1 MNIQDDKQFT
11 IYEKEINGVKY
22 YRLQMSKKVQDGS
35 YQNGYIDVKFA
46 KCEPPKNRDRI
57 YLKKAWISFY
67 LSKDKHT
74 IPYVVCT
81 EYETTEQVI
90 RDSKKDIVKQEVK
103 EDNPDDLFKEFG
115 EEHKDDELELEL
127 PF

>member
-1 MNIQDDKQFT
+1 MNIQDDKQYR

-22 YRLQMSKKVQDGS
+22 YRLQLSKKMQDGS

-46 KCEPPKNRDRI
+46 KCEPPKDKDKI
-57 YLKKAWISFY
+57 YLKNAFLSFY

-74 IPYVVCT
+74 IPYVVCMG
-81 EYETTEQVI
+81 YETIEQAI
-90 RDSKKDIVKQEVK
+90 RDSKTDIVKQDTKDEYKGLGTSVK
-103 EDNPDDLFKEFG
+103 FEDLDIDPD
-115 EEHKDDELELEL
+115 L

>member
-1 MNIQDDKQFT
+1 MNIQDDKQYT
-11 IYEKEINGVKY
+11 IYEKEINGTKF
-22 YRLQMSKKVQDGS
+22 YRLQMSKKMQDGS

-57 YLKKAWISFY
+57 YLKRAWLSFY

-74 IPYVVCT
+74 IPYVVCM
-81 EYETTEQVI
+81 EYETAEQVI

-103 EDNPDDLFKEFG
+103 NDSGDLFKEFG
-115 EEHKDDELELEL
+115 EEHNDELYEL

>member
-1 MNIQDDKQFT
+1 MNIQDDKQYT
-11 IYEKEINGVKY
+11 IYEKEINGTKF
-22 YRLQMSKKVQDGS
+22 YRLQMSKKMQDGS

-57 YLKKAWISFY
+57 YLKRAWISFY

-74 IPYVVCT
+74 IPYVVCM
-81 EYETTEQVI
+81 EYETAEQVI

-103 EDNPDDLFKEFG
+103 NDSGDLFKEFG
-115 EEHKDDELELEL
+115 EEHNDEIYEL

>member
-11 IYEKEINGVKY
+11 IYEKEINGTKF
-22 YRLQMSKKVQDGS
+22 YRLQMSKKMQDGS

-74 IPYVVCT
+74 IPYVVCM
-81 EYETTEQVI
+81 EYETAEQVI

-103 EDNPDDLFKEFG
+103 NDSGDLFKEFG
-115 EEHKDDELELEL
+115 EEHNDEIYEL

>member
-46 KCEPPKNRDRI
+46 KCEPPKNKDRI

-81 EYETTEQVI
+81 EYETAEQVI
-90 RDSKKDIVKQEVK
+90 RDSKKDIVKQEAK

-115 EEHKDDELELEL
+115 EEHKDDEFVL

>member
-1 MNIQDDKQFT
+1 MNIQDDKQYT
-11 IYEKEINGVKY
+11 IYEKEINGTKF
-22 YRLQMSKKVQDGS
+22 YRLQMSKKMQDGS

-57 YLKKAWISFY
+57 YLKRAWISFY
-67 LSKDKHT
+67 LSKDKRT
-74 IPYVVCT
+74 IPYVVCM
-81 EYETTEQVI
+81 EYETAEQVI

-103 EDNPDDLFKEFG
+103 NDSGDLFKEFG
-115 EEHKDDELELEL
+115 EEHNDEIYEL

>member
-1 MNIQDDKQFT
+1 MNISDDKQFT

-22 YRLQMSKKVQDGS
+22 YRLQMSKKMQDGS

-115 EEHKDDELELEL
+115 EEHKDDEFEL

>member
-115 EEHKDDELELEL
+115 EEHKDDEFEL

>member
-57 YLKKAWISFY
+57 YLKRAWISFY

-115 EEHKDDELELEL
+115 EEHKDDEFEL

>member
-22 YRLQMSKKVQDGS
+22 YRLQMSKKMQDGS

-57 YLKKAWISFY
+57 YLKRAWISFY

-74 IPYVVCT
+74 IPYVVCM
-81 EYETTEQVI
+81 EYETAEQVI

-103 EDNPDDLFKEFG
+103 NDSDDLFKEFG
-115 EEHKDDELELEL
+115 EEHNDEIYEL

>member
-74 IPYVVCT
+74 IPYVVCM
-81 EYETTEQVI
+81 EYETAEQVI

-115 EEHKDDELELEL
+115 EEHKDDEFEL

>member
-1 MNIQDDKQFT
+1 
-11 IYEKEINGVKY
+11 
-22 YRLQMSKKVQDGS
+22 MSKKMQDGS

-57 YLKKAWISFY
+57 YLKRAWISFY

-74 IPYVVCT
+74 IPYVVCM
-81 EYETTEQVI
+81 EYETAEQVI

-103 EDNPDDLFKEFG
+103 NDSGDLFKEFG
-115 EEHKDDELELEL
+115 EEHNDELYEL

>member
-22 YRLQMSKKVQDGS
+22 YRLQMGKKVQDGS

-115 EEHKDDELELEL
+115 EEHKDDEFEL

>member
-115 EEHKDDELELEL
+115 EEHNDELYEL

>member
-22 YRLQMSKKVQDGS
+22 YRLQMSKKMQDGS

-57 YLKKAWISFY
+57 YLKRAWISFY

-74 IPYVVCT
+74 VPYVVCM
-81 EYETTEQVI
+81 EYETAEQVI

-103 EDNPDDLFKEFG
+103 NDSDDLFKEFG
-115 EEHKDDELELEL
+115 EEHNDEIYEL

>member
-1 MNIQDDKQFT
+1 MNIQDDKQYT

-22 YRLQMSKKVQDGS
+22 YRLQMSKKMQDGS

-57 YLKKAWISFY
+57 YLKRAWISFY

-74 IPYVVCT
+74 IPYVVCM
-81 EYETTEQVI
+81 EYETAEQVI

-103 EDNPDDLFKEFG
+103 NDSGDLFKEFG
-115 EEHKDDELELEL
+115 EENQDELYEL

>member
-1 MNIQDDKQFT
+1 MNIQDDKQYT
-11 IYEKEINGVKY
+11 IYEKEINGTKF
-22 YRLQMSKKVQDGS
+22 YRLQMSKKMQDGS

-57 YLKKAWISFY
+57 YLKRAWISFY

-74 IPYVVCT
+74 IPYVVCM
-81 EYETTEQVI
+81 EYETAEQVI

-103 EDNPDDLFKEFG
+103 NDSDDLFKEFG
-115 EEHKDDELELEL
+115 EEHNDELYEL

>member
-1 MNIQDDKQFT
+1 MNIQDDKQYT
-11 IYEKEINGVKY
+11 IYEKEINGTKF
-22 YRLQMSKKVQDGS
+22 YRLQMSKKMQDGS

-57 YLKKAWISFY
+57 YLKRAWISFY

-74 IPYVVCT
+74 IPYVVCM
-81 EYETTEQVI
+81 EYETAEQVI

-103 EDNPDDLFKEFG
+103 NDSGDLFKEFG
-115 EEHKDDELELEL
+115 EENQDELYEL

>member
-1 MNIQDDKQFT
+1 MNIQDDKQYT

-22 YRLQMSKKVQDGS
+22 YRLQISKKMQDGS

-57 YLKKAWISFY
+57 YLKRAWISFY

-74 IPYVVCT
+74 IPYVVCM
-81 EYETTEQVI
+81 EYETAEQVI

-103 EDNPDDLFKEFG
+103 NDSGDLFKEFG
-115 EEHKDDELELEL
+115 EEHNDELYEL

>member
-1 MNIQDDKQFT
+1 MNIQDDKQYT

-22 YRLQMSKKVQDGS
+22 YRLQMSKKMQDGS

-57 YLKKAWISFY
+57 YLKRAWISFY

-74 IPYVVCT
+74 IPYVVCM
-81 EYETTEQVI
+81 EY
-90 RDSKKDIVKQEVK
+90 
-103 EDNPDDLFKEFG
+103 DLFKEFG
-115 EEHKDDELELEL
+115 EEHNDEIYEL

>member
-46 KCEPPKNRDRI
+46 KCEPPKNKDRI

-115 EEHKDDELELEL
+115 EEHKDDEFEL

>member
-1 MNIQDDKQFT
+1 MNISDDKQFT

-22 YRLQMSKKVQDGS
+22 YRLQMSKKMQDGS
-35 YQNGYIDVKFA
+35 YHNGYIDVKFA

-115 EEHKDDELELEL
+115 EEHKDDEFEL

>member
-81 EYETTEQVI
+81 DYETTEQVI

-115 EEHKDDELELEL
+115 EEHKDDEFEL

>member
-11 IYEKEINGVKY
+11 IYEKEINGAKF
-22 YRLQMSKKVQDGS
+22 YRLQMSKKMQDGS

-103 EDNPDDLFKEFG
+103 NDAGDLFKEFG
-115 EEHKDDELELEL
+115 EEHNDEIYEL

>member
-81 EYETTEQVI
+81 EYETAEQVI
-90 RDSKKDIVKQEVK
+90 RDSKKDIVKQNTEDTYKDLGTSVK
-103 EDNPDDLFKEFG
+103 LEDIEI
-115 EEHKDDELELEL
+115 DDELL

>member
-103 EDNPDDLFKEFG
+103 NDSDDLFKEFG
-115 EEHKDDELELEL
+115 EEHNEEIYEL

>member
-11 IYEKEINGVKY
+11 IYEKEINGTKF

-57 YLKKAWISFY
+57 YLKRAWISFY

-74 IPYVVCT
+74 IPYVVCM
-81 EYETTEQVI
+81 EYETAEQVI
-90 RDSKKDIVKQEVK
+90 RDSKKDIAKQEVK
-103 EDNPDDLFKEFG
+103 NDSDDLFKEFG
-115 EEHKDDELELEL
+115 EEHNDEIYEL

>member
-1 MNIQDDKQFT
+1 MNIQDDKQYT
-11 IYEKEINGVKY
+11 IYEKEINGTKF
-22 YRLQMSKKVQDGS
+22 YRLQMSKKMQDGS

-74 IPYVVCT
+74 IPYVVCM
-81 EYETTEQVI
+81 EYETAEQVI

-103 EDNPDDLFKEFG
+103 NDSGDLFKEFG
-115 EEHKDDELELEL
+115 EEHNDEIYEL

>member
-57 YLKKAWISFY
+57 YLKRAWISFY

-103 EDNPDDLFKEFG
+103 EDDPDDLFKEFG
-115 EEHKDDELELEL
+115 EEHKDDEFEL

>member
-57 YLKKAWISFY
+57 YLKRAWISFY

-103 EDNPDDLFKEFG
+103 NDSDDLFKEFG
-115 EEHKDDELELEL
+115 EEHNDEIYEL

>member
-11 IYEKEINGVKY
+11 IYEKEINGVKF
-22 YRLQMSKKVQDGS
+22 YRLQMSKKMQDGS

-46 KCEPPKNRDRI
+46 KCEPPKKRDRI
-57 YLKKAWISFY
+57 YLKRAWISFY

-90 RDSKKDIVKQEVK
+90 RDCKKDIVKQEVK

-115 EEHKDDELELEL
+115 VEHNDEIYEF

>member
-22 YRLQMSKKVQDGS
+22 YRLQMSKKMQDGS

-115 EEHKDDELELEL
+115 EEHKDDEFEL

>member
-1 MNIQDDKQFT
+1 MNIQDDKQYMIFAKDYQGKMFYK
-11 IYEKEINGVKY
+11 IGLSKKEQNGKYINGY
-22 YRLQMSKKVQDGS
+22 LDC
-35 YQNGYIDVKFA
+35 KFA

-115 EEHKDDELELEL
+115 EEHKDDEFEL

>member
-1 MNIQDDKQFT
+1 MNIQDDKQYT
-11 IYEKEINGVKY
+11 IYEKEINGAKF
-22 YRLQMSKKVQDGS
+22 YRLQMSKKTQDGS

-115 EEHKDDELELEL
+115 EEHNDELYEL

>member
-46 KCEPPKNRDRI
+46 KCDPPKNRDRI
-57 YLKKAWISFY
+57 YLKRAWISFY

-115 EEHKDDELELEL
+115 EEHKDDEFVLEL

>member
-103 EDNPDDLFKEFG
+103 EDDPDDLFKEFG
-115 EEHKDDELELEL
+115 EEHKDDELEL

>member
-1 MNIQDDKQFT
+1 MNIQDDKQYK
-11 IYEKEINGVKY
+11 IYEKEVNGVKY
-22 YRLQMSKKVQDGS
+22 YRLQLSKKMQDGS

-46 KCEPPKNRDRI
+46 KCEPPKDKDKI
-57 YLKKAWISFY
+57 YLKNAFLSFY

-74 IPYVVCT
+74 IPYVVCMG
-81 EYETTEQVI
+81 YETVEQVI

-103 EDNPDDLFKEFG
+103 NDSGDLFKKFG
-115 EEHKDDELELEL
+115 EEHNDELYEL

>member
-1 MNIQDDKQFT
+1 MNIQDDKQYT
-11 IYEKEINGVKY
+11 IYEKEINGTKF
-22 YRLQMSKKVQDGS
+22 YRLQMSKKMQDGS

-57 YLKKAWISFY
+57 YLKRAWISFW

-74 IPYVVCT
+74 IPYVVCM
-81 EYETTEQVI
+81 EYETAEQVI

-103 EDNPDDLFKEFG
+103 NDSGDLFKEFG
-115 EEHKDDELELEL
+115 EEHNDEIYEL